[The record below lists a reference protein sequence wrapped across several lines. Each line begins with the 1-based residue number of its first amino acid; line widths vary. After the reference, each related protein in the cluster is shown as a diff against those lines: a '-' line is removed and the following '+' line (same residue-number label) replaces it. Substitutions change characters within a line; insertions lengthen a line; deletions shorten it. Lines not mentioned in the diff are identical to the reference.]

1 MASPLFILHRIFCY
15 FLKWKAE
22 IHALFL
28 QVPLLAQFKVIDA
41 RCTHRRSYEEE
52 LVVVKVAQSRPT
64 LRDPM
69 AYTVRGSLQART
81 LKWVAFPFSRG
92 IFATQGSNPGL
103 AHCRQILYQ
112 LSHKGSLT
120 LSLVK
125 TEKQLVLCSV
135 KPTEEKF

>member
-41 RCTHRRSYEEE
+41 RCTHRRYYEEE

-92 IFATQGSNPGL
+92 S
-103 AHCRQILYQ
+103 
-112 LSHKGSLT
+112 SHPRGGTEVFCIGRWIPSCWTTREVPPT
-120 LSLVK
+120 LLLLKKVK
-125 TEKQLVLCSV
+125 QK
-135 KPTEEKF
+135 